1 MILRRLTRLGLAAGL
16 SATGACGGD
25 RENVPVPPVVA
36 SSTTPVIEVPPT
48 SNRNW
53 KIEAGPVMLAA
64 TEQNGDSGV
73 IILPEVT
80 DSVMHLDS
88 VPDAQIVRY
97 AMDLFAREGKVGTA
111 SVTVFRQ
118 TYGGEC
124 RGWPAATMVRSA
136 PTGWN
141 IGFAAGRV
149 QPIALDSI
157 EGLSRADSAATTATL
172 ARLAALLPVAPD
184 RAFRGLPFR
193 VRGAYSFEYDSAQV
207 LVGDIIRS
215 INQEANPRVEH
226 LLLIAEKKTR
236 GAPYTLAYFTRNAH
250 REELVQLTEI
260 LAAIRTGSP
269 PRPVLV
275 VNLIYGEGGRFG
287 LLERVSA
294 GRWKMTWK
302 SAYTGC

>member
-1 MILRRLTRLGLAAGL
+1 MILCRLTRLGFAAGL
-16 SATGACGGD
+16 SVAGACGGE
-25 RENVPVPPVVA
+25 RENVAVPPVVA
-36 SSTTPVIEVPPT
+36 SSTVPVIEAPAASKT
-48 SNRNW
+48 NW

-80 DSVMHLDS
+80 DSVMQLDS

-97 AMDLFAREGKVGTA
+97 VMDLFAREGKVGTA

-136 PTGWN
+136 PAGWN
-141 IGFAAGRV
+141 IGFATGRV
-149 QPIALDSI
+149 QAIALDSI

-207 LVGDIIRS
+207 LVGDIIRN

-226 LLLIAEKKTR
+226 LLLIAEKKTS
-236 GAPYTLAYFTRNAH
+236 GAPYALAYFTRNAA
-250 REELVQLTEI
+250 REELVQMTEI
-260 LAAIRTGSP
+260 LAAIKTGSP
-269 PRPVLV
+269 SRPALV